1 MILDGEMDKYP
12 EAAFNLKGNIDD
24 VIAAGEK
31 MLTKIMQ
38 LGTKNS
44 EGKIA
49 DNAKKK
55 NEIKL

>member
-31 MLTKIMQ
+31 MLT
-38 LGTKNS
+38 
-44 EGKIA
+44 EA
-49 DNAKKK
+49 
-55 NEIKL
+55 